1 MYFGCMYS
9 MFCMLGVFWMYV
21 WQAWYMYVYVWQAGC
36 PPRKCVYLAKS
47 AATGL
52 RDWSNPFE
60 AHSCK
65 NNTFDKYDFVWEN
78 LFLKYTKSVEIR
90 Y

>member
-1 MYFGCMYS
+1 MYGMP
-9 MFCMLGVFWMYV
+9 
-21 WQAWYMYVYVWQAGC
+21 GC
-36 PPRKCVYLAKS
+36 PARKCVYLAKS

-78 LFLKYTKSVEIR
+78 LFLKYTKSVEIQ